1 MWLTLLALRNRI
13 GILMLSLAMVV
24 LGATSLDRLP
34 VDLFPNI
41 QVPVAFVGVIY
52 KGAPPIDIEQSV
64 LYPIEKAV
72 SSASNVEH
80 VESFAKYGFGS
91 VQIWF
96 NWGADINVGQME
108 VMQRV
113 TQILNSLPPGIL
125 QPFIVKFDV
134 SNIPV
139 AFVTVSDPNMDERG
153 LYDLAYNTIAP
164 QIEQIANVAAATVEG
179 GKIRQINI
187 NLDPA
192 LLHAR
197 SLSILDVVKSVKAAN
212 LILPSG
218 DIKAGNLD
226 YNVFTNNQF
235 RTVEP
240 LNDVIVKVTPQGQ
253 PVRVRDLGTVTD
265 SSDIQTN
272 IVRTDGRRS
281 VYLRVNK
288 QPNANT
294 VEVVDALRKAM
305 PKMIGIPPSV
315 KMGVSFDQSV
325 YIRQS
330 IKNLMEQALHG
341 SLLAAAV
348 ILVFLRNLTST
359 MIISVAIPLSIMVT
373 FIILYFSGQTLNA
386 FTLGGLALGIGRLV
400 DDSIVE
406 LENIQ
411 RHLNASHERWE
422 TVRSLAQDVAPG
434 ARLNLDVPTKW
445 EALLE
450 AAREVAMPIFASTV
464 TTVVV
469 FLPIL
474 FVVGIAKLLF
484 IPLTITIAIAL
495 FTSFFVSRTVTPALC
510 YKFLKPEQEAHR
522 AMPAWFVTMM
532 AWSQAKYEALDARY
546 EAALAWA
553 LVHKKALIVTVVSIF
568 LVSLAMV
575 PFIGSEFIPVTDESQ
590 FRINVRAPVG
600 QRVEKTEQQVAAIE
614 RVIRETIPPDEL
626 ETIVSSTGVL
636 SQGRSSLFNR
646 NSGPHSSVISVYL
659 TPPDRRRPNYLR
671 LAMPGTD
678 WEIQVPFGKRSQVQI
693 MNEVRPKVLKLFP
706 GVAMFFDPGGLVKRV
721 TSFGSQKAVDVEIYG
736 YDMEKARGVIQQV
749 EAAMHQTRGL
759 ADIEVSR
766 EENYPELD
774 IDVDREKAA
783 LLGVSETDI
792 ANAVLF
798 SLNGN
803 GQTDPIIFTD
813 PQNGNEYYI
822 SAWLAEQYRK
832 DLTDLENHILL
843 TSKAG
848 TPVLLKNVASIRFN
862 AGPVQIERKYFQRIV
877 HVTAN
882 PVGRDLGGIA
892 EELESRFADL
902 QLPQGFSLRLAGQ
915 VQQQRE
921 TFEGL
926 IFATVLALML
936 VYMVMAAQFKSLLDP
951 FIIMFAVP
959 MGLPGVIWI
968 LLLTDTT
975 LSTTSFM
982 GVIMML
988 GIVVS
993 NGVLLVDYTN
1003 VLRRRGLALR
1013 EAVVQ
1018 AARTRLRPILMTSLA
1033 TVFGLLPM
1041 ALGLGTGG
1049 ETNAPLARAVI
1060 GGLSVS
1066 TVLTLF
1072 LIPTLYLILE
1082 ERFPRKA
1089 DPMAEGDLS
1098 PNGRKE
1104 RRGVGEMA
1112 ESPARG

>member
-24 LGATSLDRLP
+24 LGVTSLERLP

-52 KGAPPIDIEQSV
+52 KGAPPLDIEQSV
-64 LYPIEKAV
+64 VYPIEKAV

-80 VESFAKYGFGS
+80 VESFSKQGIGA

-125 QPFIVKFDV
+125 QPFIVKFDI

-139 AFVTVSDPNMDERG
+139 SFVTVSSDDLDERA

-192 LLHAR
+192 LLNAR
-197 SLSILDVVKSVKAAN
+197 GLSILDVVKSVKAAN

-218 DIKAGNLD
+218 DLKAGNLD

-235 RTVEP
+235 KTVDP
-240 LNDVIVKVTPQGQ
+240 IQDVIVKVNQQGN
-253 PVRVRDLGTVTD
+253 PVRVRDVGTVTD

-272 IVRTDGRRS
+272 IVRTDGTRA

-288 QPNANT
+288 QPIANT
-294 VEVVDALRKAM
+294 VEVVDALRAAL

-315 KMGVSFDQSV
+315 KLGISFDQSV

-330 IKNLMEQALHG
+330 IQNLIEQALHG

-348 ILVFLRNLTST
+348 ILIFLRNLTST
-359 MIISVAIPLSIMVT
+359 LIISVSIPLSILVT
-373 FIILYFSGQTLNA
+373 FIVLYFTGQTLNV

-411 RHLNASHERWE
+411 RHLNTTPRRWD
-422 TVRSLAQDVAPG
+422 AI
-434 ARLNLDVPTKW
+434 
-445 EALLE
+445 LE

-469 FLPIL
+469 FLPMF
-474 FVVGIAKLLF
+474 FVVGIARLLL
-484 IPLTITIAIAL
+484 IPLTVTIAIAL
-495 FTSFFVSRTVTPALC
+495 FTSFFISRTVTPALC

-522 AMPAWFVTMM
+522 SMPTWFVRVMD
-532 AWSQAKYEALDARY
+532 WSRDRY
-546 EAALAWA
+546 ESLDRRYEDSLRWVLAHRR
-553 LVHKKALIVTVVSIF
+553 LFITSIVLI
-568 LVSLAMV
+568 
-575 PFIGSEFIPVTDESQ
+575 FIGSLMLLPMIGTEFLPVSDESQ
-590 FRINVRAPVG
+590 FRIVLRAPVG
-600 QRVEKTEQQVAAIE
+600 QRVEKTEQQVAEVE
-614 RVIRETIPPDEL
+614 RVLRENIPADEL
-626 ETIVSSTGVL
+626 ETMVSSTGVL
-636 SQGRSSLFNR
+636 AQGRSSLFNP
-646 NSGPHSSVISVYL
+646 NTGPHTSVISVYL
-659 TPPDRRRPNYLR
+659 TPPD
-671 LAMPGTD
+671 
-678 WEIQVPFGKRSQVQI
+678 KRKRNQVQV
-693 MNEVRPKVLKLFP
+693 MNEVRPKIIKLFP

-721 TSFGSQKAVDVEIYG
+721 TSFGSQKSIDVEIYG
-736 YDMEKARGVIQQV
+736 YDFEKARGVIRQV
-749 EAAMHQTRGL
+749 EDAMHKIPGI

-766 EENYPELD
+766 EENYPE
-774 IDVDREKAA
+774 INVVVDREKAA
-783 LLGVSETDI
+783 LLGISETDV

-803 GQTDPIIFTD
+803 GQTDPIIYTD

-822 SAWLAEQYRK
+822 SAWLAEEHRK
-832 DLTDLENHILL
+832 DLTDLENILL
-843 TSKAG
+843 TTKAG
-848 TPVLLKNVASIRFN
+848 EPVLLKNVASLKLN
-862 AGPVQIERKYFQRIV
+862 AGPVKIDRKYFQRVV
-877 HVTAN
+877 HITAN
-882 PVGRDLGGIA
+882 PTTRPLGAIADDLDA
-892 EELESRFADL
+892 AFAAI
-902 QLPQGFSLRLAGQ
+902 QLPTGFTIKLAGQ
-915 VQQQRE
+915 IQQQRE
-921 TFEGL
+921 TFQGL
-926 IFATVLALML
+926 QFATLLALAL
-936 VYMVMAAQFKSLLDP
+936 VYMVMAAQFKSLIDP
-951 FIIMFAVP
+951 FIIMFSVP
-959 MGLPGVIWI
+959 MGFPGVILI
-968 LLLTDTT
+968 LFLTNTT
-975 LSTTSFM
+975 LSTTSMM
-982 GVIMML
+982 GIIMML

-1003 VLRRRGLALR
+1003 VLRRRGLALAD
-1013 EAVVQ
+1013 AVIT
-1018 AARTRLRPILMTSLA
+1018 ASRTRLRPILMTSLA

-1041 ALGLGTGG
+1041 AIGWGTGG
-1049 ETNAPLARAVI
+1049 ETNAPLARSVV

-1066 TVLTLF
+1066 TLLTLF
-1072 LIPTLYLILE
+1072 LVPTMYMIVE
-1082 ERFPRKA
+1082 QWNPRKF
-1089 DPMAEGDLS
+1089 ET
-1098 PNGRKE
+1098 E
-1104 RRGVGEMA
+1104 EQQ
-1112 ESPARG
+1112 PAAPLGQTTPLPAPE

>member
-24 LGATSLDRLP
+24 LGLTSLQRLP

-41 QVPVAFVGVIY
+41 QVPVAFVGVVY
-52 KGAPPIDIEQSV
+52 KGAPPLDIEQSV
-64 LYPIEKAV
+64 IYPIEKAV

-80 VESFAKYGFGS
+80 VESFSKLGLGAI
-91 VQIWF
+91 QIWF

-125 QPFIVKFDV
+125 QPFIVKFDL

-139 AFVTVSDPNMDERG
+139 AVVTVAGGNLDERA
-153 LYDLAYNTIAP
+153 LYDLAFNTIAP
-164 QIEQIANVAAATVEG
+164 QIEQLPNVAAATVEG
-179 GKIRQINI
+179 GKIRQINL
-187 NLDPA
+187 NLDPG
-192 LLHAR
+192 LLKAR
-197 SLSILDVVKSVKAAN
+197 GLSILDVVKAVKASN

-218 DIKAGNLD
+218 DLKAGNLD

-235 RTVEP
+235 KTVEP
-240 LNDVIVKVTPQGQ
+240 MNDVIVKVDQLGN

-272 IVRTDGRRS
+272 IVRNDGQRG

-294 VEVVDALRKAM
+294 VQVVDALRAAL
-305 PKMIGIPPSV
+305 PKMMGIPAGV
-315 KMGVSFDQSV
+315 TLGVSFDQSI

-330 IKNLMEQALHG
+330 ISNLMEQALHG
-341 SLLAAAV
+341 SLLAAAI

-359 MIISVAIPLSIMVT
+359 LIISVAIPLSILVT
-373 FIILYFSGQTLNA
+373 FIMLYFTGQTLNV
-386 FTLGGLALGIGRLV
+386 FTLGGLALGVGRLV

-411 RHLNASHERWE
+411 RHLNTGQSRWE
-422 TVRSLAQDVAPG
+422 AV
-434 ARLNLDVPTKW
+434 
-445 EALLE
+445 LE

-484 IPLTITIAIAL
+484 IPLTFTIAIAL

-510 YKFLKPEQEAHR
+510 YKFVKPEREAQQS
-522 AMPAWFVTMM
+522 MPAWWIRLME
-532 AWSQAKYEALDARY
+532 WSRARY
-546 EAALAWA
+546 EAMDAGYQQLLSWALAHRRLLIGSILA
-553 LVHKKALIVTVVSIF
+553 LFAA
-568 LVSLAMV
+568 SLALL
-575 PFIGSEFIPVTDESQ
+575 PLIGTEFISVTDESQ
-590 FRINVRAPVG
+590 FRIYVRAPVA
-600 QRVEKTEQQVAAIE
+600 QRLEKTERQIAEIE
-614 RVIRETIPPDEL
+614 RVLRENIPPEEL
-626 ETIVSSTGVL
+626 DTVVSSTGVL
-636 SQGRSSLFNR
+636 QQGRASLFNR
-646 NSGPHSSVISVYL
+646 NTGPH
-659 TPPDRRRPNYLR
+659 T
-671 LAMPGTD
+671 
-678 WEIQVPFGKRSQVQI
+678 SQVQVYLKRPDLRHRNQVKI
-693 MNEVRPKVLKLFP
+693 MNDVRPKLVNLFP
-706 GVAMFFDPGGLVKRV
+706 GVAMYFDPGGLVKRV
-721 TSFGSQKAVDVEIYG
+721 TSFGSQKAIDVEIYG
-736 YDMEKARGVIQQV
+736 YDMEQARGVVRQV
-749 EAAMHQTRGL
+749 ENAMHQIGGL

-774 IDVDREKAA
+774 INVDREKAA
-783 LLGVSETDI
+783 LLGVSEQDV

-813 PQNGNEYYI
+813 PKTGNEYYI
-822 SAWLAEQYRK
+822 SAWLDERHRQ
-832 DLTDLENHILL
+832 DLSDLENIVL
-843 TSKAG
+843 TTRAG
-848 TPVLLKNVASIRFN
+848 EPLLLKNVASVQLN
-862 AGPVQIERKYFQRIV
+862 SGPVQIERKYFQRVV
-877 HVTAN
+877 HITAN
-882 PVGRDLGGIA
+882 PVGRDLGAIA
-892 EELESRFADL
+892 EDMETRFADI
-902 QLPQGFSLRLAGQ
+902 QLPQGFSIRLAGQ
-915 VQQQRE
+915 IQQQRE

-926 IFATVLALML
+926 IFATVLAIML
-936 VYMVMAAQFKSLLDP
+936 VYMVMAAQFKSLIDP
-951 FIIMFAVP
+951 FIIMFSVP
-959 MGLPGVIWI
+959 LGLPGVI
-968 LLLTDTT
+968 LMLFLTDTT

-982 GVIMML
+982 GIIMML

-1003 VLRRRGLALR
+1003 VLRRRGMALR
-1013 EAVVQ
+1013 EAVVL

-1041 ALGLGTGG
+1041 AIGFGTGG

-1066 TVLTLF
+1066 TMLTLF
-1072 LIPTLYLILE
+1072 LIPMLYLMLE
-1082 ERFPRKA
+1082 ERFPRKPEPEMPPVDDNGKA
-1089 DPMAEGDLS
+1089 IVPSHTTAE
-1098 PNGRKE
+1098 
-1104 RRGVGEMA
+1104 
-1112 ESPARG
+1112 PARV

>member
-1 MWLTLLALRNRI
+1 MWLTLIALRNRI

-24 LGATSLDRLP
+24 LGWTSLERLP

-52 KGAPPIDIEQSV
+52 KGAPPLDIEQSV
-64 LYPIEKAV
+64 VYPIEKAV

-80 VESFAKYGFGS
+80 VESFAKHGIGAI
-91 VQIWF
+91 QIWF

-113 TQILNSLPPGIL
+113 TQIQSSLPPGIL

-139 AFVTVSDPNMDERG
+139 ALVTVAGGNLDERA

-164 QIEQIANVAAATVEG
+164 QIEQIQNVAAATVEG

-192 LLHAR
+192 LLQAR
-197 SLSILDVVKSVKAAN
+197 GLSILDVVKSVKASN

-218 DIKAGNLD
+218 DLKAGNLD

-235 RTVEP
+235 KTVEP
-240 LNDVIVKVTPQGQ
+240 LNDVIVKVNPLGN

-272 IVRTDGRRS
+272 IVRTDGQRS

-288 QPNANT
+288 QPTANT
-294 VEVVDALRKAM
+294 VEVVEALRRQL
-305 PKMIGIPPSV
+305 PKMIGIPAGV
-315 KMGVSFDQSV
+315 QLGVSFDQSV

-330 IKNLMEQALHG
+330 IQNLMEQALHG
-341 SLLAAAV
+341 SLFAAAI
-348 ILVFLRNLTST
+348 ILLFLRNLTST
-359 MIISVAIPLSIMVT
+359 LIISVAIPLSILVT
-373 FIILYFSGQTLNA
+373 FIVLYFTGQTLNV
-386 FTLGGLALGIGRLV
+386 FTLGGLALGVGRLV

-411 RHLNASHERWE
+411 RHLNTGQSRWE
-422 TVRSLAQDVAPG
+422 AILQ
-434 ARLNLDVPTKW
+434 
-445 EALLE
+445 
-450 AAREVAMPIFASTV
+450 AAREVAMPILASTV

-469 FLPIL
+469 FLPMFFL
-474 FVVGIAKLLF
+474 VGIAKLLL
-484 IPLTITIAIAL
+484 IPLTLTIAISL

-510 YKFLKPEQEAHR
+510 YKYLKAEDDAQR
-522 AMPAWFVTMM
+522 TMPPWWQRFMG
-532 AWSQAKYEALDARY
+532 WSRTRYERLDAGY
-546 EAALAWA
+546 ERALAWVLAHRRLFVGGIVA
-553 LVHKKALIVTVVSIF
+553 LF
-568 LVSLAMV
+568 LSSLSLL
-575 PFIGSEFIPVTDESQ
+575 PLLGSEFIPVTDESQ
-590 FRINVRAPVG
+590 FRIVVRAPVG
-600 QRVEKTEQQVAAIE
+600 QRVEKTEQQVTEIE
-614 RVIRETIPPDEL
+614 RVLRENIHPDEL
-626 ETIVSSTGVL
+626 GTIVSSTGVL
-636 SQGRSSLFNR
+636 TQGRSSLFNP
-646 NSGPHSSVISVYL
+646 NTGPHTSVVQVYL
-659 TPPDRRRPNYLR
+659 VPPDQRRPNLLR
-671 LAMPGTD
+671 WSLFGH
-678 WEIQVPFGKRSQVQI
+678 EFEFPFGRRNQLQI
-693 MNEVRPKVLKLFP
+693 MNEVRPKLAGLFP
-706 GVAMFFDPGGLVKRV
+706 GVAMFFDPGGIVKRI
-721 TSFGSQKAVDVEIYG
+721 TSFGSQKSVDVEIYG
-736 YDMEKARGVIQQV
+736 YDLEKARGVIREV
-749 EAAMHQTRGL
+749 EGIMHQISGL

-774 IDVDREKAA
+774 ITVDREKAA
-783 LLGVSETDI
+783 LLGISETDV

-822 SAWLAEQYRK
+822 SAWLAEEHRQ
-832 DLTDLENHILL
+832 DLSALDKILL
-843 TSKAG
+843 TNRQG
-848 TPVLLKNVASIRFN
+848 EPVLLKNVASVNFN
-862 AGPVQIERKYFQRIV
+862 AGPVKIDRKYFQRII
-877 HVTAN
+877 HITAN
-882 PVGRDLGGIA
+882 PVNRDLGA
-892 EELESRFADL
+892 LAADLETRFADL
-902 QLPQGFSLRLAGQ
+902 QLPPGFSIRLAGQ
-915 VQQQRE
+915 IQQQRE

-926 IFATVLALML
+926 VFATILAVLL
-936 VYMVMAAQFKSLLDP
+936 VYMVMAAQFKSLIDP
-951 FIIMFAVP
+951 FIIMFAIP
-959 MGLPGVIWI
+959 MGLPGVVLI
-968 LLLTDTT
+968 LFLTNTT
-975 LSTTSFM
+975 ISTTSFM

-1003 VLRRRGLALR
+1003 VLRRRGVALR
-1013 EAVVQ
+1013 EAVRR

-1033 TVFGLLPM
+1033 TVVGLLPM

-1072 LIPTLYLILE
+1072 LVPTLYLALE
-1082 ERFPRKA
+1082 ERFPRKEDA
-1089 DPMAEGDLS
+1089 DRPAEDSGEEAS
-1098 PNGRKE
+1098 PN
-1104 RRGVGEMA
+1104 V
-1112 ESPARG
+1112 S

>member
-24 LGATSLDRLP
+24 LGVTSLQRLP
-34 VDLFPNI
+34 VDLLPQI

-52 KGAPPIDIEQSV
+52 KGAPPLDIEQSV
-64 LYPIEKAV
+64 VYPIEKPV

-80 VESFAKYGFGS
+80 VESFSKQGIGA

-108 VMQRV
+108 VMQRI

-139 AFVTVSDPNMDERG
+139 SFVTVSSEDLDERA

-192 LLHAR
+192 LLSAR
-197 SLSILDVVKSVKAAN
+197 GLSILDVVKSVKASN

-235 RTVEP
+235 KTVDP
-240 LNDVIVKVTPQGQ
+240 IQDVIVKVNQQGN
-253 PVRVRDLGTVTD
+253 PVRVRDVGTVTD

-272 IVRTDGRRS
+272 IVRTDGARA

-288 QPNANT
+288 QPIANT
-294 VEVVDALRKAM
+294 VEVVDALRIAL
-305 PKMIGIPPSV
+305 PKMIGIPP
-315 KMGVSFDQSV
+315 GVALGISFDQSV

-330 IKNLMEQALHG
+330 IQNLVEQALHG

-348 ILVFLRNLTST
+348 ILIFLRNLTST
-359 MIISVAIPLSIMVT
+359 LIISVSIPLSILVT
-373 FIILYFSGQTLNA
+373 FIVLYFSGQTLNV

-411 RHLNASHERWE
+411 RHLNTNPRRWD
-422 TVRSLAQDVAPG
+422 AI
-434 ARLNLDVPTKW
+434 
-445 EALLE
+445 LE

-469 FLPIL
+469 FLPMF
-474 FVVGIAKLLF
+474 FVVGIARLLL
-484 IPLTITIAIAL
+484 IPLTVTIAISL
-495 FTSFFVSRTVTPALC
+495 FTSFFISRTVTPALC

-522 AMPAWFVTMM
+522 AMPGWFVRMM
-532 AWSQAKYEALDARY
+532 EWSRSRY
-546 EAALAWA
+546 ESLDRSYEDSLRWVLA
-553 LVHKKALIVTVVSIF
+553 HRRTFITVVLLVFAGSLLLLPRIGTEF
-568 LVSLAMV
+568 LPVS
-575 PFIGSEFIPVTDESQ
+575 DESQ
-590 FRINVRAPVG
+590 FRIVLRAPVG
-600 QRVEKTEQQVAAIE
+600 QRVEKTEQQVAEVE
-614 RVIRETIPPDEL
+614 RVLRENIPATEL
-626 ETIVSSTGVL
+626 ETMVSSTGVL
-636 SQGRSSLFNR
+636 AQGRSSLFNP
-646 NSGPHSSVISVYL
+646 NTGPHTSVISVYL
-659 TPPDRRRPNYLR
+659 VSPD
-671 LAMPGTD
+671 
-678 WEIQVPFGKRSQVQI
+678 KRKRNQVQI
-693 MNEVRPKVLKLFP
+693 MNDVRPKVLKLFP

-721 TSFGSQKAVDVEIYG
+721 TSFGSQKSVDVEIYG
-736 YDMEKARGVIQQV
+736 YDFEKARGVIRQV
-749 EAAMHQTRGL
+749 EEVMHKTPGL

-766 EENYPELD
+766 EENYPE
-774 IDVDREKAA
+774 INVVVDREKAA
-783 LLGVSETDI
+783 LLGISETDV

-822 SAWLAEQYRK
+822 SAWLAEEHRK
-832 DLTDLENHILL
+832 DLSDLDNILL
-843 TSKAG
+843 TTKAG
-848 TPVLLKNVASIRFN
+848 EPVLLKNVASLKLN
-862 AGPVQIERKYFQRIV
+862 AGPVKIDRKYFQRVV
-877 HVTAN
+877 HITAN
-882 PVGRDLGGIA
+882 PTNRPLGAIA
-892 EELESRFADL
+892 EDLESAFANL
-902 QLPQGFSLRLAGQ
+902 QLPPGFSLKLAGQ
-915 VQQQRE
+915 IQQQRE
-921 TFEGL
+921 TFQGL
-926 IFATVLALML
+926 QFATVLALLL
-936 VYMVMAAQFKSLLDP
+936 VYMVMAAQFKSLVDP
-951 FIIMFAVP
+951 FIIMFSVP
-959 MGLPGVIWI
+959 MGFPGVILI
-968 LLLTDTT
+968 LFLTDTT
-975 LSTTSFM
+975 LSTTSMM
-982 GVIMML
+982 GIIMML

-1003 VLRRRGLALR
+1003 VLRRRGRPLFD
-1013 EAVVQ
+1013 AVVT
-1018 AARTRLRPILMTSLA
+1018 ASRTRLRPILMTSLA

-1041 ALGLGTGG
+1041 AIGWGTGG
-1049 ETNAPLARAVI
+1049 ETNAPLARSVV

-1066 TVLTLF
+1066 TLLTLF
-1072 LIPTLYLILE
+1072 LIPTVYVILE
-1082 ERFPRKA
+1082 EHFPRKFDEEQRA
-1089 DPMAEGDLS
+1089 SAPSQAGQI
-1098 PNGRKE
+1098 
-1104 RRGVGEMA
+1104 
-1112 ESPARG
+1112 PALE